1 MGNNNCKYDRFNSFL
16 NKTIVLS
23 SKQFYER
30 EVAKNFNELNIL
42 DDESHNEYMNE
53 CINDDDVT
61 PKAKCADDF
70 INQCNNP
77 GLVCA
82 LKSLSKIEMTVIFLL
97 FEEQLTSSEASKILK
112 ICSDSVTRIRKRA
125 LKKLEKYMEGDE

>member
-16 NKTIVLS
+16 NKTVILS

-53 CINDDDVT
+53 CINDDVA
-61 PKAKCADDF
+61 PKAKNADDF

>member
-53 CINDDDVT
+53 CINYDDVA
-61 PKAKCADDF
+61 PKAKSTDDF

-82 LKSLSKIEMTVIFLL
+82 LKSLSNIEMTVIFLL

-125 LKKLEKYMEGDE
+125 LKKLEKYLKGDE

>member
-53 CINDDDVT
+53 CINDDVA
-61 PKAKCADDF
+61 PKAKNADDF

-97 FEEQLTSSEASKILK
+97 FEEKLTSSEASKILK

>member
-53 CINDDDVT
+53 CINDDDVA
-61 PKAKCADDF
+61 PKAKSADDF